1 MNNDNFNLALALKI
15 HSYINYGM
23 IFHGALNDLAKIV
36 GIIRSGLNENISYEA
51 KNISLFSTSLA
62 QTVNEGVTV
71 LFNGTLVGFD
81 IYELTYAKDEP
92 HKIIFSTQLAFD
104 SASFVTGGL
113 SLGTGALGVTEAS
126 VL

>member
-81 IYELTYAKDEP
+81 IYELTYAKMNLIRLYLVHNLLLTLRVLSQE
-92 HKIIFSTQLAFD
+92 D
-104 SASFVTGGL
+104 SV
-113 SLGTGALGVTEAS
+113 
-126 VL
+126 

>member
-1 MNNDNFNLALALKI
+1 ML
-15 HSYINYGM
+15 
-23 IFHGALNDLAKIV
+23 
-36 GIIRSGLNENISYEA
+36 
-51 KNISLFSTSLA
+51 LF
-62 QTVNEGVTV
+62 

-126 VL
+126 VFMGGAGVIFAGLSIGFTGLARNYAVIGEDAKSVGRYFYQLDQHIKITDMITYLIKSIVLPRAGAVF

>member
-1 MNNDNFNLALALKI
+1 MKILAMKLKI
-15 HSYINYGM
+15 LVC
-23 IFHGALNDLAKIV
+23 FLL
-36 GIIRSGLNENISYEA
+36 
-51 KNISLFSTSLA
+51 LA

-126 VL
+126 VFMGELGLFCRLSIGFTGLARNYAVIGEDAKSVGRYFYQLDQAL